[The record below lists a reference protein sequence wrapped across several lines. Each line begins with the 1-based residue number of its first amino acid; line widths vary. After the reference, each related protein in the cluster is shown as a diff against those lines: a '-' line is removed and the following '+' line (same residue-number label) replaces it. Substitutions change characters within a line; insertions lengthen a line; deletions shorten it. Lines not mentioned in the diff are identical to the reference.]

1 MALNIKPKRQR
12 KPDWTKEETDVLI
25 QLFIQHNDELT
36 GKFSSQLTN
45 ADKAK
50 IYKSIMENVNAIGG
64 NDRTVESVKNK
75 WQLLKADVKNKAAKI
90 LAKQRKTVRITGGGE
105 APEDAR
111 LEEVLTEAE
120 MGIYSIIPSEAIEGI
135 LVDYSIKW
143 VFK

>member
-36 GKFSSQLTN
+36 GKFSTQLTN

-90 LAKQRKTVRITGGGE
+90 LAKQRKTVRITGVGE
-105 APEDAR
+105 APEDGI
-111 LEEVLTEAE
+111 LEEVLAE
-120 MGIYSIIPSEAIEGI
+120 VEMRIYSIIPSEAIEGI
-135 LVDYSIKW
+135 LKW

>member
-50 IYKSIMENVNAIGG
+50 IYKSIMENVNAIVCG
-64 NDRTVESVKNK
+64 NDRTVESVGLKNK

-105 APEDAR
+105 APKDGR
-111 LEEVLTEAE
+111 LEEVLAEAE

-135 LVDYSIKW
+135 LKW

>member
-105 APEDAR
+105 APEDGR
-111 LEEVLTEAE
+111 LEEVLAEAE
-120 MGIYSIIPSEAIEGI
+120 MGIYSIIPSEAIECI
-135 LVDYSIKW
+135 LKW